1 MELQFLTSSTHP
13 ALGILILAAV
23 IVFFTRRYFRSA
35 RRRPFPALGW
45 SGLAIILVSETL
57 LALRV
62 YWATIYF
69 TPLAWTGYLLLV
81 DSLVASLQGTSLLR
95 CSPRQF
101 LALAAWSAPLWLI
114 FEAYNLR
121 LRNWT
126 YVGLPT
132 NPILQ
137 DLGYVWSFATIWPAI
152 FETADFIRALG
163 LFRDSSDAPR
173 QEVSRR
179 TQWILALCGLLCVSM
194 PVLLPPRLGSYL
206 FGPVWAGFA
215 LLLDPINYHGK
226 GASLLREWEEGRT
239 GVLSSF
245 LLAGLVCGFFWE
257 FWNYW
262 ASARWIYTFPIL
274 QQWKIFEMPAPGF
287 LGFPPFA
294 VECFVMYE
302 FLRTLKALFSRDASG
317 RELVAA
323 SREEA

>member
-1 MELQFLTSSTHP
+1 LALNSLTNSTHP
-13 ALGILILAAV
+13 ALGIAILAALL
-23 IVFFTRRYFRSA
+23 VFLARRYFRAA
-35 RRRPFPALGW
+35 RCRPFPGLGW
-45 SGLAIILVSETL
+45 LGLAIIFVSEAL

-62 YWATIYF
+62 YWVTIYF

-81 DSLVASLQGTSLLR
+81 DSLVATLQGTSLLR
-95 CSPRQF
+95 RSLRQF
-101 LALAAWSAPLWLI
+101 LALAAWSVPLWLI

-126 YVGLPT
+126 YVGLPA
-132 NPILQ
+132 NPFLR

-163 LFRDSSDAPR
+163 LFRDSTGTLRRA
-173 QEVSRR
+173 VSRR
-179 TQWILALCGLLCVSM
+179 AQWILALCGLLCVAM
-194 PVLLPPRLGSYL
+194 PVLLPPHLGSYL

-226 GASLLREWEEGRT
+226 GASLLREWEKGRT
-239 GVLSSF
+239 GILSSL

-262 ASARWIYTFPIL
+262 ANARWIYIFPIL
-274 QQWKIFEMPAPGF
+274 QGWKIFEMPAPGF

-294 VECFVMYE
+294 VECFAMYE
-302 FLRTLKALFSRDASG
+302 FLRTLKALFSRAAPS
-317 RELVAA
+317 RELIAA